1 MTMLEGTLN
10 AGALHRED
18 LPSYFVAQG
27 SKGSN
32 THPFA
37 GLPFAPFWVFL
48 SGKEILGRKRAWE
61 PRNSHYLIAAIIWL
75 VAGVAGIVWS
85 LQSGSLAAGAPVYIA
100 SMILIV
106 GGARYFVA
114 TNIHMMAHNLMF
126 SKESAN
132 HWWGEIFSTIF
143 LIQSITRYQSDH
155 LAHHGKIF
163 ATLKDGDA
171 VMVLRLG
178 FAPGKTRRE
187 LWMNLIRLCLSPSFH
202 AKFLVG
208 RLKENLVLCP
218 RNRALMTVGWFAI
231 LGLIGYEFGFAIL
244 FHVYILPI
252 FLLIQ
257 IPALVQLLCEHI
269 YISADMSPI
278 ERHKLLSNGR
288 YCGVPLPQRSGSNVQ
303 YAADLLV
310 WSLRIL
316 LVELPARIIIFQGS
330 LPEHDWHH
338 RHFASRQWANGRMLR
353 EEELREQIVSR
364 GETDFLEVWGSIEV
378 VDRVLRSISKASP
391 YPELKELVLSGALD
405 YGDIK

>member
-1 MTMLEGTLN
+1 MTMMDQTLDVT
-10 AGALHRED
+10 AFRRES
-18 LPSYFVAQG
+18 PSYFVAEG

-32 THPFA
+32 AHPFA
-37 GLPFAPFWVFL
+37 GVPFTPFWVFL
-48 SGKEILGRKRAWE
+48 SGKEILGRRRAWE
-61 PRNSHYLIAAIIWL
+61 PRNAHYMIAAIAW
-75 VAGVAGIVWS
+75 
-85 LQSGSLAAGAPVYIA
+85 LAAGIAGVVWALQIASLWAAVPLYVA

-114 TNIHMMAHNLMF
+114 TNIHMMAHHLMF
-126 SKESAN
+126 SKASAN

-143 LIQSITRYQSDH
+143 LIQSITRYRSDH

-187 LWMNLIRLCLSPSFH
+187 LWINLIKLCLSPTFH
-202 AKFLVG
+202 AKFFYG
-208 RLKENLVLCP
+208 RLKENLILCP
-218 RNRALMTVGWFAI
+218 RYRAAMTLGWFGI
-231 LGLIGYEFGFAIL
+231 LGVVGYEVGFTIL

-257 IPALVQLLCEHI
+257 IPALIQLLCEHI
-269 YISADMSPI
+269 YISADMSAMA
-278 ERHKLLSNGR
+278 RHKLLSNGR
-288 YCGVPLPQRSGSNVQ
+288 YCGVPLPQRTGSNAQ
-303 YAADLLV
+303 YASDLV
-310 WSLRIL
+310 AWTLRIL
-316 LVELPARIIIFQGS
+316 FVELPARITIFQGS

-338 RHFASRQWANGRMLR
+338 RHPGSRHWANGRMLR
-353 EEELREQIVSR
+353 EEELRRGVATR
-364 GETDFLEVWGSIEV
+364 GETDFLEVWGSIEI

-391 YPELKELVLSGALD
+391 YPELKEFALSGALD